1 MRSDFIRYC
10 VEVNLVI
17 GLTEQPMPPQLFYA
31 RTLRDVGNQLLEIAY
46 PVRISLDESVNE
58 LCRGGF
64 FFSLL
69 VFNVLRILGRGR
81 IFLDDTGDQVLLL
94 FGGRGVVYACRELFD
109 SLASAHVLY
118 KIPRSGG
125 VPDVPTCKNNLR
137 HTTIF
142 DTGRLLQR

>member
-46 PVRISLDESVNE
+46 AVRIAFDESVNE

-64 FFSLL
+64 FFSLQVL
-69 VFNVLRILGRGR
+69 NVLRIVRSSR
-81 IFLDDTGDQVLLL
+81 VFLDDTGDQILLL
-94 FGGRGVVYACRELFD
+94 LGSRGVVNAIRELLN
-109 SLASAHVLY
+109 SLTSAHVL
-118 KIPRSGG
+118 
-125 VPDVPTCKNNLR
+125 
-137 HTTIF
+137 H
-142 DTGRLLQR
+142 